1 MKVPGLGVELTAAAG
16 LCHSYSNARSE
27 PNLQAASATYTTARS
42 SAGSLTYQ
50 VRPEIEPTS
59 SGILRWILNPL
70 SHNKNSP
77 NSFTILFPLFF
88 QIILEQFYLYVPK
101 NLAGI

>member
-1 MKVPGLGVELTAAAG
+1 MKVPGLGVELVLKLLAYATAIAI
-16 LCHSYSNARSE
+16 
-27 PNLQAASATYTTARS
+27 YTTARS
-42 SAGSLTYQ
+42 SAGFLTYQ